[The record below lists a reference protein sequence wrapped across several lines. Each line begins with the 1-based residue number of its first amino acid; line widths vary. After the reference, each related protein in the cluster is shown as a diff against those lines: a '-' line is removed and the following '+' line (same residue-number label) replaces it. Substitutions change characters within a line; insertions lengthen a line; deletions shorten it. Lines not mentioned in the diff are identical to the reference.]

1 VKAHLEKIERRYNS
15 IRTLRVSFEETYRA
29 GGRTGKTETGE
40 LYLRKPGKMRW
51 DYSSPAGKLFVS
63 DGKNVFFYTPRGNR
77 AEKVSLKDT
86 DDMRA
91 PLAFLLGKLEFER
104 EFQNFRLAT
113 PSGGLM
119 TLSVDPKSDRLPY
132 KQVEFTFDNL
142 YQITKLNVTGHDNSV
157 LTFVFTNERLNP
169 AMDDKLFRFDLPPG
183 ATFADPA
190 TAASA
195 SGNAK

>member
-15 IRTLRVSFEETYRA
+15 IRTLRVNFEETYRV

-63 DGKNVFFYTPRGNR
+63 DGKNVYFYTPRGNR
-77 AEKVSLKDT
+77 AEKVGLKDT

-113 PSGGLM
+113 HSSGVT
-119 TLSVDPKSDRLPY
+119 TLTVDPKSDRLPY

-142 YQITKLNVTGHDNSV
+142 YQITRLNVTGHDNSV

-169 AMDDKLFRFDLPPG
+169 AMDDKLFRFELPPG
-183 ATFADPA
+183 ATFAEPA
-190 TAASA
+190 ASASA